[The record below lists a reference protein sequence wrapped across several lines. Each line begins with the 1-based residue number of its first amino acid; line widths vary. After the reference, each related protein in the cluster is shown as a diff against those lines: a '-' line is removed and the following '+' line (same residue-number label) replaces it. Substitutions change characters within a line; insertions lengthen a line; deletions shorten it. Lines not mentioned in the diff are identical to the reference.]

1 MGALARHQSAI
12 IGRQVVRGSIF
23 RRTPAKPYGR
33 PPAEG
38 TTSAVR
44 PMGAKGRPLNVTRAT
59 NYCAIPT
66 RRRST
71 RNWAC
76 IRSIINLPTTCR
88 TIAYL
93 PCVCDVTRPRGTKF
107 SLAIYSSKL
116 DEYIGTFRVSTL
128 CYPSPH
134 HSILLTRSSLSG
146 WDTSAFPIVL
156 PRYASTRY
164 ARATSRRALDNA
176 IVAAGWH
183 NSGSIINE
191 TSATNLEQ
199 AIAVGLHPKMLIKW
213 LLDSNSASQQDHE
226 NSYYRLDYYNLPKI
240 SNCIISPFL
249 VYPEVKQTH
258 ESSQTR
264 AI

>member
-33 PPAEG
+33 PPVEG

-59 NYCAIPT
+59 NYCAIP
-66 RRRST
+66 
-71 RNWAC
+71 
-76 IRSIINLPTTCR
+76 
-88 TIAYL
+88 
-93 PCVCDVTRPRGTKF
+93 
-107 SLAIYSSKL
+107 
-116 DEYIGTFRVSTL
+116 
-128 CYPSPH
+128 
-134 HSILLTRSSLSG
+134 
-146 WDTSAFPIVL
+146 
-156 PRYASTRY
+156 
-164 ARATSRRALDNA
+164 
-176 IVAAGWH
+176 
-183 NSGSIINE
+183 
-191 TSATNLEQ
+191 
-199 AIAVGLHPKMLIKW
+199 LHPKMLIKW
-213 LLDSNSASQQDHE
+213 LLDCNSASQQDHE

>member
-59 NYCAIPT
+59 NYCAIPGV
-66 RRRST
+66 
-71 RNWAC
+71 
-76 IRSIINLPTTCR
+76 
-88 TIAYL
+88 TIKGDHEAQN
-93 PCVCDVTRPRGTKF
+93 F
-107 SLAIYSSKL
+107 HWQYSSKL
-116 DEYIGTFRVSTL
+116 DEYVGTFRVSTL

-199 AIAVGLHPKMLIKW
+199 AIALHPKMLIKW